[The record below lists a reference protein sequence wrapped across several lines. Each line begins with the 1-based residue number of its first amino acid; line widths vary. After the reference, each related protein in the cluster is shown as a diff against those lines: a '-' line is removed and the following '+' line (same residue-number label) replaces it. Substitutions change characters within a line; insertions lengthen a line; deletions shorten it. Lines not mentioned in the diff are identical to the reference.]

1 MKKTFIFLIFI
12 SLSISHVRAEIVY
25 IDINFILKNSQ
36 LGKSLNNYLTKIENE
51 NSEKYNKIENELI
64 KKEKSLIAQQN
75 ILDNNEFQKKLKIL
89 SNEVQK
95 FRSDKKKSI
104 ENFKEIRIKKT
115 REILEI
121 LNPIITNYV
130 EKNSISI
137 VVPKK
142 NIVVGRKNLDIT
154 NQIIILLNN
163 ENKTLKF

>member
-36 LGKSLNNYLTKIENE
+36 LGQSLNNYLTKIENE

-137 VVPKK
+137 VV
-142 NIVVGRKNLDIT
+142 
-154 NQIIILLNN
+154 
-163 ENKTLKF
+163 